1 MIPCYWRLETDIFVI
16 TPWKTHPTFKLMLSN
31 IKSDSKALGMKDI
44 RSLIVSTLAHGP
56 AVSWADIKLQSRIQ
70 HITLVILD
78 SLSLELYKQAA
89 AKGFMPFFSSKFTM
103 ADAKAPGNAT
113 RVYDGMSVLLRNPM
127 SKSQLKSAKKER
139 NAILSALPSKPEAP
153 AAGEETPTEAP
164 TTAPV
169 VNVIPG
175 PATTTVQLAE
185 RLETSKALA
194 EKSYFSEKTE
204 ISPGQALMSFSE
216 LEANQYPLSHTITER
231 GYVEISKYRESTES
245 SATGTPKYHILAID
259 CEMCRTMAGIELTRV
274 VVVNTSLETVYD
286 SFAKPKAKITDY
298 LTRYSGIT
306 AEILAP
312 VTVTLDDIQRDLLQM
327 IHPHTILI
335 GHSLENDLKAL
346 KISHLRVVDTALLYP
361 HIRGDTYKNSLRFL
375 AENWLGEQIQTMD
388 QVGHDPT
395 QDAATALKLAIL
407 KFRQGAAF
415 GRLPI
420 GDNEENICDYLF
432 RNGKRTSITDNGY
445 ACKTYGGSRTDLC
458 AEEDDASIV
467 HKANRALV
475 SCHYEFASARL
486 RALAKYYTSLEKPI
500 VAESDANASSS
511 TTAPAEPIRLDDFLV
526 SQPDNEKELELCKQM
541 DDHLQAML
549 AGIPKRTLVI
559 VTGGNGNLARM
570 KTVVNVKKKIQ
581 SLGDGAWSESDD
593 AKSRIA
599 FEKARETIVG
609 FWIPPLAE
617 APQAAMAVD
626 EPAK

>member
-1 MIPCYWRLETDIFVI
+1 MFADA
-16 TPWKTHPTFKLMLSN
+16 KTHPTFRLMLTN

-70 HITLVILD
+70 HITLAILD

-89 AKGFMPFFSSKFTM
+89 EKGLMPFLSSKFTV

-127 SKSQLKSAKKER
+127 SKSQLKSAKRDR
-139 NAILSALPSKPEAP
+139 NAMLSALPTKPDAQ
-153 AAGEETPTEAP
+153 AAGEETKPAETS
-164 TTAPV
+164 TAPSTAA
-169 VNVIPG
+169 ITA
-175 PATTTVQLAE
+175 PATTTTELAE
-185 RLETSKALA
+185 RFEISKALA
-194 EKSYFSEKTE
+194 EKSHFSEKSE

-216 LEANQYPLSHTITER
+216 LESNQYPLSHTITER
-231 GYVEISKYRESTES
+231 GYIEIPKYRESTES
-245 SATGTPKYHILAID
+245 SATGTPSYHILAVD
-259 CEMCRTMAGIELTRV
+259 CEMCRTTTGIELTRV
-274 VVVNTSLETVYD
+274 VVVNTALETVYD
-286 SFAKPKAKITDY
+286 SYAKPKAKITDY

-312 VTVTLDDIQRDLLQM
+312 VTVTLEDIQRDLLQI

-346 KISHLRVVDTALLYP
+346 KLSHLRVVDTALLYP
-361 HIRGDTYKNSLRFL
+361 HVRGDTYKNSLRFL

-458 AEEDDASIV
+458 AEEDDPSIV
-467 HKANRALV
+467 RKANRALV
-475 SCHYEFASARL
+475 SCQYEFASARL
-486 RALAKYYTSLEKPI
+486 RSLAKYYASLEKP
-500 VAESDANASSS
+500 VVTESDANASSS
-511 TTAPAEPIRLDDFLV
+511 TGAPAEPIRLDDFLV
-526 SQPDNEKELELCKQM
+526 SQPDNEKELALCKEM
-541 DDHLQAML
+541 DDNLQAML

-570 KTVVNVKKKIQ
+570 KTVLNVKKKIQ

-593 AKSRIA
+593 AKSRVA

-609 FWIPPLAE
+609 FWIPPLADAPKTTMEVDAE
-617 APQAAMAVD
+617 A
-626 EPAK
+626 K